1 MSDKNPSQAQQN
13 TPPPPSGSSTKSKSD
28 EQITKMETFF
38 RELQKLE
45 EKNVEAANRAIDES
59 TRLWKESIAYG
70 VKLSNEWRTLALKTT
85 KQAAEMMSAS
95 FPS

>member
-13 TPPPPSGSSTKSKSD
+13 TSSTGAAPKSKAD

-45 EKNVEAANRAIDES
+45 ERNVDAANRAIDES
-59 TRLWKESIAYG
+59 SRLWKESIAYG
-70 VKLSNEWRTLALKTT
+70 VRLSNEWRALALKTT
-85 KQAAEMMSAS
+85 RQAAEMMSAS